1 MMLRQFFIDVRV
13 WLMSVFGRQTIR
25 ARAEEEARFHLA
37 MMEQRLMKAGV
48 PEAEAHLQ
56 ARRQFGNPTAI
67 RDRTVD
73 SWRYAS
79 LDSVVQDIRYGL
91 RLFTRRPG
99 FAALVTL
106 TLALGIGANT
116 AVFSIVNAVLLQ
128 PLPYREPSRLVIV
141 YLRNVRETGTSKL
154 FSSAR
159 DYRAFAQARSFE
171 QIAAATWATGGQLL
185 SGRGPAREIL
195 AMPASESFFS
205 LLGVAPALGRT
216 FLPGDVERG
225 GCSVVLSD
233 RLWRS
238 VFGADS
244 TIAGKRIV
252 LDDRSCDVLGVMP
265 PSFTFYPVAAQAW
278 ILLTPGSVPPL
289 DQLPLG
295 VFARLRPGVTIAQA
309 QSEVTA
315 LHAALNKGDGQERDL
330 EPLVADLHGEFT
342 FLAEARL
349 RATLW
354 MLTGAVALVLI
365 IVCLNVANLLLA
377 QGIGRRSEFAVRAAL
392 GCGRAR
398 LVRQLLT
405 EGLILSALGGVA
417 GVGVAVAAIGYFR
430 TALPVELPPGA
441 DVRMSWRVLAFSIII
456 SLSSAL
462 LSGAMPAWRAWR
474 GLERMRAGRNVAQ
487 ATPKVLQWLIA
498 AEMALS
504 LILVAGSGLLMRS
517 VLRLG
522 SEQLGF
528 ESRGLTAAALKLPAE
543 SHRSAASRLQFYDR
557 ALAAVGGESALST
570 ALPPFGWP
578 QSAMLHI
585 PGLEDSESN
594 RAGYRSISPGYFRV
608 MRERMLRGREFSNQD
623 LASSVPVVIVNEA
636 LTRRYFPGVDAIGQ
650 RIALG
655 TPSDRNPWRT
665 IAGVVADEKGTGGL
679 DTVGWGAVPGVYKP
693 LAQDPPQ
700 AAFLVTRGSG
710 AGLRRAV
717 AGIDEE
723 VAISEVEPMERRLD
737 KVLAYPRFRAAV
749 LGWFAVFA
757 VTLAAIGLYGVLV
770 QFVSQR
776 TPEIGIRVAM
786 GASPSDIVK
795 LVSGRA
801 GAPLIAGLVL
811 GLLGATVLSKLI
823 AGVLYGV
830 KAGDPAT
837 LAAAS
842 LALMA
847 AGASAA
853 YVPVRRALRIDPMK
867 VLRVE

>member
-1 MMLRQFFIDVRV
+1 MMLKQFLIDVRV
-13 WLMSVFGRQTIR
+13 RLLALFGRHAIQ
-25 ARAEEEARFHLA
+25 ARAEEEAQFHLA
-37 MMEQRLMKAGV
+37 MLEERLMESGV
-48 PEAEAHLQ
+48 PPGEARLQ
-56 ARRQFGNPTAI
+56 ARRQFGNPTVI
-67 RDRTVD
+67 QERTVD
-73 SWRYAS
+73 AWRYAS
-79 LDSVVQDIRYGL
+79 LDALVQDIRYGL

-128 PLPYREPSRLVIV
+128 PLTYREPSRLVIV
-141 YLRNVRETGTSKL
+141 YLRNVRETGTSKM

-171 QIAAATWATGGQLL
+171 LIAAATWATGGRLL
-185 SGRGPAREIL
+185 KGWGPAREIL

-216 FLPGDVERG
+216 FLPGDAQRG

-238 VFGADS
+238 VLGADS

-252 LDDRSCDVLGVMP
+252 LDDRSCNVLGVMP

-278 ILLTPGSVPPL
+278 ILITPDFVPPL
-289 DQLPLG
+289 DQMPLG

-309 QSEVTA
+309 QTELTA
-315 LHAALNKGDGQERDL
+315 LHSALNKGDGQERDL

-354 MLTGAVALVLI
+354 MLTGAVALVLL
-365 IVCLNVANLLLA
+365 IVCLNVANLLLG
-377 QGIGRRSEFAVRAAL
+377 QGLGRRSEFAARAAL

-405 EGLILSALGGVA
+405 EGLMLSALGGVA
-417 GVGVAVAAIGYFR
+417 GIGVAIAAVGYFR

-441 DVRMSWRVLAFSIII
+441 DVRMSWPVLAFSIII

-462 LSGAMPAWRAWR
+462 LSGVLPAWRASR
-474 GLERMRAGRNVAQ
+474 GLERLRAGRNVAQ
-487 ATPKVLQWLIA
+487 AAPTVLQWIIA

-504 LILVAGSGLLMRS
+504 LILLAGSGLLMRS
-517 VLRLG
+517 VFRLG

-528 ESRGLTAAALKLPAE
+528 ESRGLNATALKLPAE
-543 SHRSAASRLQFYDR
+543 NYRSAASRLQFYDR
-557 ALAAVGGESALST
+557 ALEAVGGESAIST

-578 QSAMLHI
+578 QSARLHI
-585 PGLEDSESN
+585 PGSEDSESN

-608 MRERMLRGREFSNQD
+608 MGERMLLGREFSHQD
-623 LASSVPVVIVNEA
+623 LASSTPVVIVNET
-636 LTRRYFPGVDAIGQ
+636 LTRRYFPGVNAIGQ

-679 DTVGWGAVPGVYKP
+679 DTVGWGAMPGVYKP

-700 AAFLVTRGSG
+700 AVFLVTRGSG
-710 AGLRRAV
+710 SGFRRAV
-717 AGIDEE
+717 GGIDGE
-723 VAISEVEPMERRLD
+723 VAISEVESMERRLD
-737 KVLAYPRFRAAV
+737 KVLAYPRFRATV

-757 VTLAAIGLYGVLV
+757 VTLAAIGLYGVLG

-786 GASPSDIVK
+786 GAGPWDILK

-811 GLLGATVLSKLI
+811 GLLGAAALSRLI
-823 AGVLYGV
+823 ANVLYGV

-837 LAAAS
+837 LAASS
-842 LALMA
+842 LALIA

-853 YVPVRRALRIDPMK
+853 YVPVRRALRIDPIK
-867 VLRVE
+867 VLRAE